1 MKDFKLT
8 PSRYGSLGK
17 VGVRNEWWH
26 RWKNCP
32 PDSVLLDVGLVR
44 NGRMEFSSA
53 SLTPRMARRLASALV
68 TAANEADVIT
78 VRRAVKAVKAVKT

>member
-8 PSRYGSLGK
+8 PSRYGSRGK

-32 PDSVLLDVGLVR
+32 PDSVLLDVGLER
-44 NGRMEFSSA
+44 YGHMEVNSV

-78 VRRAVKAVKAVKT
+78 VRRAVKEKK